1 MADNFTRQSFERIFN
16 VEKIITLFYMEMSKD
31 FHYDGESH
39 DFWEMVYIDKGQMVC
54 TADKNRFLLKSGEMV
69 FHKPNEFHN
78 LSGDQQTAPNVSI
91 LTFECKSRAMKQ
103 LEGKIFKL
111 KPEEKDILA
120 RLFAEGLATY
130 RLVDERNP
138 LLQNLQQLENA
149 PYGSSQ
155 MVKNLL
161 ELFLIMLCRNTDVV
175 TRRSRRSYL
184 IDGVDVPYH
193 VKEILD
199 CLKNNLYGRL
209 TVGDVAGQLGKSESA
224 VKQSFAVFRKDGII
238 HYYNELK
245 IREAKKL
252 IRQGQY
258 NISQISD
265 LLGFDSPQYFSR
277 CFKKFVRMTPREY
290 QQSIRQ

>member
-1 MADNFTRQSFERIFN
+1 MADNYTRQSFEKLFN
-16 VEKIITLFYMEMSKD
+16 VENIITLFYMEMSKN

-39 DFWEMVYIDKGQMVC
+39 DFWEMVYIDKGQMIC

-78 LSGDQQTAPNVSI
+78 LSGDRQTAPNVSI
-91 LTFECKSRAMKQ
+91 LTFQCRSRAMHQ
-103 LEGKIFKL
+103 LEGKIFRL
-111 KPEEKDILA
+111 KPEEKDILS
-120 RLFAEGLATY
+120 RLFEEGMSTY
-130 RLVDERNP
+130 RLLDEQNP
-138 LLQNLQQLENA
+138 LLQKLVKLETA

-175 TRRSRRSYL
+175 TRRERRSVM
-184 IDGVDVPYH
+184 IDGVDVPYNI
-193 VKEILD
+193 KEILD
-199 CLKNNLYGRL
+199 CLQKNLYGRI
-209 TVGDVAGQLGKSESA
+209 TVGDIAARLGKSESTI
-224 VKQSFAVFRKDGII
+224 KQSFATFRKAGIM
-238 HYYNELK
+238 HYYNEMK

-265 LLGFDSPQYFSR
+265 LLGFESPQYFSR
-277 CFKKFVRMTPREY
+277 CFKKFTHMTPREY
-290 QQSIRQ
+290 KASIRE

>member
-1 MADNFTRQSFERIFN
+1 MADNYTKQSFERLFH

-39 DFWEMVYIDKGQMVC
+39 DFWEMVYIDKGQMIC

-91 LTFECKSRAMKQ
+91 LTFQCRSRAMHQ

-111 KPEEKDILA
+111 KPEEKDILS
-120 RLFAEGLATY
+120 RLFAEGMATY
-130 RLVDERNP
+130 RLLDERNP
-138 LLQNLQQLENA
+138 LLQKLVKLENA

-155 MVKNLL
+155 VVKNLL

-175 TRRSRRSYL
+175 TRRERRSAM

-193 VKEILD
+193 IKEILD
-199 CLKNNLYGRL
+199 LLQENLYGRIC
-209 TVGDVAGQLGKSESA
+209 VGDLAARLGKSESTI
-224 VKQSFAVFRKDGII
+224 KQTFATFRSDGII
-238 HYYNELK
+238 HYYNEMK

-265 LLGFDSPQYFSR
+265 LLGFESPQYFSR
-277 CFKKFVRMTPREY
+277 CFKKFTHMTPREY
-290 QQSIRQ
+290 KASIRE

>member
-1 MADNFTRQSFERIFN
+1 MEDKFTRIGFEKVFN
-16 VEKIITLFYMEMSKD
+16 VEAIITLFYMEFSKN
-31 FHYDGESH
+31 FSYEGERH
-39 DFWEMVYIDKGQMVC
+39 DFWEMVYIDKGEMIC

-69 FHKPNEFHN
+69 FHKPNEFHT
-78 LSGDQQTAPNVSI
+78 LSGDRLTAPNVSI
-91 LTFECKSRAMKQ
+91 LTFACKSRAMKQ
-103 LEGKIFKL
+103 LEGKIFRL
-111 KPEEKDILA
+111 KPEEKDILS

-138 LLQNLQQLENA
+138 LLQNLQQLDTA

-175 TRRSRRSYL
+175 TRRSRRSYT

-199 CLKNNLYGRL
+199 CLQSNLYGRL
-209 TVGDVAGQLGKSESA
+209 TVGDIAARLGKSESA
-224 VKQSFAVFRKDGII
+224 VKQSFAAFRKDGII

-252 IRQGQY
+252 IRQGQF

-265 LLGFDSPQYFSR
+265 QLGFDSPQYFSR

-290 QQSIRQ
+290 KASIRQ

>member
-175 TRRSRRSYL
+175 TRCSRRSYL

-209 TVGDVAGQLGKSESA
+209 TVGDIAGQLGKSESA

-245 IREAKKL
+245 SREAKKL

>member
-1 MADNFTRQSFERIFN
+1 MTDNYTRQSFEKLFN
-16 VEKIITLFYMEMSKD
+16 VENIITLFYMEMSKN

-39 DFWEMVYIDKGQMVC
+39 DFWEMVYIDKGQMIC

-78 LSGDQQTAPNVSI
+78 LSGDRQTAPNVSI
-91 LTFECKSRAMKQ
+91 LTFQCRSRAMHR
-103 LEGKIFKL
+103 LEGKIFRL
-111 KPEEKDILA
+111 GPEEKEILS

-138 LLQNLQQLENA
+138 LLQNLQRLENA

-175 TRRSRRSYL
+175 TRRERRSVM
-184 IDGVDVPYH
+184 IDGVDVPYNI
-193 VKEILD
+193 KEILD
-199 CLKNNLYGRL
+199 CLQKNLYGRI
-209 TVGDVAGQLGKSESA
+209 TVGDIADLLGKSESTI
-224 VKQSFAVFRKDGII
+224 KQSFATFRKAGIM
-238 HYYNELK
+238 HYYNEMK

-265 LLGFDSPQYFSR
+265 LLGFESPQYFSR
-277 CFKKFVRMTPREY
+277 CFKKAVHMTPREY
-290 QQSIRQ
+290 KQSIRN